1 MGRVFSPTFDASG
14 SLTGMTHEVRET
26 HRPEDTQTLK
36 RLAQIE
42 DPSGSAAVFAAKLEE
57 RESGIKPAHKPD
69 LGMKS

>member
-1 MGRVFSPTFDASG
+1 MGRVFKPNFDANG
-14 SLTGMTHEVRET
+14 QLAGLTHEVRDT
-26 HRPEDTQTLK
+26 RRPEDTQTLK

-57 RESGIKPAHKPD
+57 RELGIKPAHKPD